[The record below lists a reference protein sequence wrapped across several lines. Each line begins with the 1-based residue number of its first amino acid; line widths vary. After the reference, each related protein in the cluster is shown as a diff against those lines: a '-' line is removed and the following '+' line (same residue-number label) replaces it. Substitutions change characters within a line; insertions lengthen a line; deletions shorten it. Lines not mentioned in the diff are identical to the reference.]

1 MKTHLSITR
10 IFALAMIFAVVAS
23 LLPIGRQEAAAARK
37 FPKNPVN
44 KGRTVSW
51 DCLWFGHYPQRADGK
66 GGYKNDPIKW
76 RVLSVKKGKALLLA
90 DKNLDVKPY
99 NDTYVDQTVTW
110 KASTIRSWLNGYGSR
125 SNRDRKS
132 FVSDNFM
139 DRAFTRAEQ
148 RAILR
153 KTVKTPT
160 NFKRPVKKFKT
171 TKDKIFLMSTAEASN
186 PAYGFPKSYGK
197 AKARNAVN
205 TAYTARES
213 TMQRAG
219 DKDIWWL
226 RSFVKGPPLWCYG
239 YLANDDISVDM
250 RIGVRPMLWLDLSSS
265 AWRAA
270 GSKKIVLKGKQV
282 KAK

>member
-1 MKTHLSITR
+1 MKTQLSKTR
-10 IFALAMIFAVVAS
+10 ILALIVALIITAG
-23 LLPIGRQEAAAARK
+23 LLPMGQWEAAAARK
-37 FPKNPVN
+37 FPKNPES
-44 KGRTVSW
+44 KKRIVSW
-51 DCLWFGHYPQRADGK
+51 DCVWFGHYPQRADGK

-99 NDTYVDQTVTW
+99 NETYVDQTVSW
-110 KASTIRSWLNGYGSR
+110 KASTIRSWLNGYGSG
-125 SNRDRKS
+125 SNGDGKS
-132 FVSDNFM
+132 YVSDNFM
-139 DRAFTRAEQ
+139 DKAFTRVEQ

-160 NFKRPVKKFKT
+160 KFKRPVKKLKT

-186 PAYGFPKSYGK
+186 PAYGFPKNYGNTK
-197 AKARNAVN
+197 TRQAVN

-219 DKDIWWL
+219 DKDVWWL
-226 RSFVKGPPLWCYG
+226 RSWVKGPPLWCYG

-250 RIGVRPMLWLDLSSS
+250 RVGVRPMLWLDLSSS

-270 GSKKIVLKGKQV
+270 GSKKVALKGKR
-282 KAK
+282 